1 MRPALP
7 RSAAALLL
15 LLAAACLCAQESPPA
30 VSTPPAAATPPA
42 ITPVPPT
49 EEYTPDEF
57 APWLRD
63 WRRGEVIMF
72 GSFPISLFLCFE
84 VYDLYRFLANDYQIQ
99 YAPWPLRPANAA
111 LYTSGEKA
119 GLLLSAVSIS
129 ILLATADYLIGRAH
143 ERRTADA
150 RSSDR

>member
-7 RSAAALLL
+7 SAAAALLL
-15 LLAAACLCAQESPPA
+15 LLTATLLGAQESPPA
-30 VSTPPAAATPPA
+30 IPTPPAAATPPA
-42 ITPVPPT
+42 VTPVPPA
-49 EEYTPDEF
+49 EEYRPDEF
-57 APWLRD
+57 TPWLRD
-63 WRRGEVIMF
+63 WRRGEVILF

-84 VYDLYRFLANDYQIQ
+84 VYDLYRFLANDYQVQ

-129 ILLATADYLIGRAH
+129 ILVATADYLIGRAH
-143 ERRTADA
+143 ERRAADP
-150 RSSDR
+150 RSADR